1 MTMRILL
8 AFGRTY
14 PERTALMLISLFL
27 AGLAEGVGLTTLL
40 PLLSVALGDET
51 HSEFSLEVIAILQM
65 FGLEPTVMTMITVM
79 VLGMIVSSA
88 LVLLGNRQVG
98 YTVAHVATDLRVA
111 LIRALL
117 GSRWEYYLRQPT
129 GALANSVATEAFR
142 ASTAYEH
149 AANALALFIQA
160 MVYVVIALFVSWQ
173 AAVLSLILGVFLL
186 LALQKLVKTSRHAG
200 KSQTRLMRELLA
212 HLTDTLGSVK
222 PLKAM
227 AREDIADSLLRH
239 RADELNHAME
249 REVMSREALRALQ
262 GPMLATLAAG
272 GLYAG
277 LVVLKLPLSSV
288 MVLIFLVVRILSL
301 LHKAQ
306 QRYQRVA
313 SQESAYWA
321 LQKAIETAQADAEP
335 GGGNRAPSLQDAI
348 VFEHVSFSYG
358 DRPILDGL
366 DLTIPVG
373 AFTSLVG
380 PSGAGKTTLL
390 DLLCVLL
397 APQSGSIRV
406 DGVPL
411 EELDRQRWRRLIG
424 YVPQETLLLHDSILA
439 NVTLGDPALTVADA
453 ERALRQAG
461 AWEFVE
467 RSPEGMQTVVGERG
481 GKLSGGQRQRI
492 VIARALAHRPR
503 LLILD
508 EATSALDPE
517 SEEAICRTMKQLT
530 PEITVIA
537 VSHRP
542 ALIEVADQVWRL
554 QEGRLV
560 RIKGPR
566 ETCRRFGERAPIGP
580 EGGAPTA

>member
-1 MTMRILL
+1 MRILL

-348 VFEHVSFSYG
+348 VFERVSFSYG

>member
-1 MTMRILL
+1 MRILL

-14 PERTALMLISLFL
+14 PARTALMLISLFL

-65 FGLEPTVMTMITVM
+65 FGLAPTVVTMITVM

-186 LALQKLVKTSRHAG
+186 LALQRLVKTSRHAG

-335 GGGNRAPSLQDAI
+335 GGGKRAPSLQDAI
-348 VFEHVSFSYG
+348 VFERVSFSYG
-358 DRPILDGL
+358 DRPILDAL

-467 RSPEGMQTVVGERG
+467 KSPEGMQTVVGERG

-517 SEEAICRTMKQLT
+517 SEAAICQTLKQLT
-530 PEITVIA
+530 PAITVVA

>member
-1 MTMRILL
+1 MRILL

-14 PERTALMLISLFL
+14 PARTALMLISLFL

-348 VFEHVSFSYG
+348 VFERVSFSYG

-366 DLTIPVG
+366 DLAIPVG

-467 RSPEGMQTVVGERG
+467 KSPEGMQTVVGERG